1 MKIFC
6 FIIAFIFFFSVS
18 ISIYSGRFMGS
29 GQINHM
35 GFPGFVILYDFE
47 GRREIVRHDLH
58 KV

>member
-6 FIIAFIFFFSVS
+6 FIISLIFFSD
-18 ISIYSGRFMGS
+18 SIYSGRFMGS

-35 GFPGFVILYDFE
+35 GFPGFVILYEFE